1 MAVQV
6 SRDLSVQ
13 VLQDVNITKLA
24 ERQQTLR
31 AAIQKGEPKSLGVSQ
46 VMLGLMVLSYSI
58 PLLFTETTE
67 VVGAGVPWWSGL
79 TFIAAGIIAIILDK
93 VCSERTLVA
102 CLTSSAV
109 SLLVSAVAGIIYCV
123 DLDRN
128 PVAPCGSN
136 TYCSDH
142 HFTTRLSQGLKGC
155 LLLFTLVQTVV
166 SAVLC
171 GALFR
176 QRRGFGQYALMTHPD
191 TEVLAPPPASTD

>member
-6 SRDLSVQ
+6 SGDLNVQ
-13 VLQDVNITKLA
+13 VLQDVNINKLA
-24 ERQQTLR
+24 ERQQALQV
-31 AAIQKGEPKSLGVSQ
+31 AIQRGEPKSLGVSQ

-58 PLLFTETTE
+58 PLCFIETTE
-67 VVGAGVPWWSGL
+67 VVDAGVPWWSSL
-79 TFIAAGIIAIILDK
+79 TFIAAGIIAIVLDK
-93 VCSERTLVA
+93 VCNEKLLVV
-102 CLTSSAV
+102 CLTSSVV

-128 PVAPCGSN
+128 PVVSCGQLAV
-136 TYCSDH
+136 YEECSDQH
-142 HFTTRLSQGLKGC
+142 YTTRLSRGLKGC

-176 QRRGFGQYALMTHPD
+176 QRRGFRQYASLAGPD
-191 TEVLAPPPASTD
+191 L